1 MSVQLTVFPQWYDGV
16 INAISSV
23 PNTQMVSNP
32 TNFSALVPSTAIV
45 SNSGQIAQAA
55 VQILQVT
62 STSMIPSTWYG
73 AHISGSGS
81 VDSPTGEL
89 FFNATLGACAL
100 QKLSGMVAG
109 GLYDATITWNTS
121 FTPQNVTI
129 RIFNNTTL
137 TTSVVA
143 VPDANNQATIQF
155 TAPSTNNTIVVID
168 YANASSV
175 TVINSIYIT
184 GTTTTPSSPIQ
195 NLSNGSVICDLYED
209 EDIPLTLSVDN
220 FKNAAEQVQSYS
232 KAFNLPATKR
242 NNQIFDNMFEV
253 TRTIEGIVF
262 NPYART
268 QAILKQDGVLLFE
281 GFLRMIDIS
290 EKDGEV
296 SYNVNLYSEAT
307 ALADTLQDRTFAD
320 LDFTEL
326 EHAYNITQIQN
337 SYDGTGIT
345 YTNPSTSGFRDN
357 DDTVKY
363 PFVDWNHQ
371 YTIDTAGNPVL
382 PNLESAFRPFI
393 QAKYLMSR
401 IFNAPQ
407 TPFTFTSAFFDTANF
422 EKLYMDFNWGSD
434 NAPVVFDT
442 SGELSLTSDQAIT
455 TSFATLLFVNIPAP
469 LGNPMADAFG
479 FASGVFTATENGQ
492 VYNLNFN
499 LVFDLAAL
507 ASSEI
512 LEVQWVVNGVVVW
525 ASTQSVTAAGTTV
538 TGNFTVGNTPSTT
551 LSVGDTIL
559 CQAKSSN
566 IFTTLEDGISGGL
579 GGITYDALVWGT
591 TSVDQTTNDTLLGS
605 LRGELSQWDFLKG
618 IMTMFNL
625 VTMPDPDNP
634 NNLLIEPYSDVFI
647 TNTAGTNLAARSI
660 QHDWTDKIDTS
671 TMKLSPLTTLNKKTI
686 FKFVEDDDDFCFTEY
701 KRQVGGHLYGSKFWD
716 ASDFTIL
723 TGEKEIIAEPFAA
736 TIPAQLMSQYS
747 DFIIPKLYSMS
758 NDETEGFDNS
768 PRLMFNNGKHTLT
781 SCTYNIP
788 EQNGVAAITAETEY
802 LRFTHLTDVP
812 TVMGTTYDFNFGE
825 CQIVNALGST
835 PSNNLFNIYWLP
847 YYAELY
853 NADTRTMVLKVNLD
867 PSDISKFKFN
877 DQVMI
882 KNRAFR
888 VNKID
893 YKPNDLATVEF
904 ILIG

>member
-16 INAISSV
+16 INPIISV
-23 PNTQMVSNP
+23 PTTQMVSNP
-32 TNFSALVPSTAIV
+32 ANFSAIQPPSAITAT
-45 SNSGQIAQAA
+45 NTIAQSA
-55 VQILQVT
+55 VQVLQVT

-73 AHISGSGS
+73 AFISGSGPP
-81 VDSPTGEL
+81 DATAGGALL
-89 FFNATLGACAL
+89 FFATWGACVL

-109 GLYDATITWNTS
+109 GLYDATITWDAGV
-121 FTPQNVTI
+121 TPQNVTI
-129 RIFNNTTL
+129 KIFNNTTL
-137 TTSVVA
+137 SSSVVA
-143 VPDANNQATIQF
+143 VPDANNEATVQF

-168 YANASSV
+168 YANGSFP
-175 TVINSIYIT
+175 TIINSIYIT
-184 GTTTTPSSPIQ
+184 GTTITPSSPIQ

-262 NPYART
+262 NPYVRT

-307 ALADTLQDRTFAD
+307 ALADTLQDRIFAD

-326 EHAYNITQIQN
+326 EHPYNITQIQN

-393 QAKYLMSR
+393 QAKYLISR
-401 IFNAPQ
+401 IFNA
-407 TPFTFTSAFFDTANF
+407 TPFTFTSAFFDTATF

-434 NAPVVFDT
+434 NAPAVFDT
-442 SGELSLTSDQAIT
+442 SCELTLEEDQSIT
-455 TSFATLLFVNIPAP
+455 TSFATLVFDEIPFSAANYTP
-469 LGNPMADAFG
+469 VPAAFG

-492 VYNLNFN
+492 VYNLNFK
-499 LVFDLAAL
+499 LVFDLALL
-507 ASSEI
+507 ASNET
-512 LEVQWVVNGVVVW
+512 LEVQWVVNGIVVW
-525 ASTQSVTAAGTTV
+525 ASTQTSTSSGTTF

-559 CQAKSSN
+559 CQAKSSGV
-566 IFTTLEDGISGGL
+566 FTDLEDGVTSASLPPI
-579 GGITYDALVWGT
+579 YDALVWGT

-686 FKFVEDDDDFCFTEY
+686 FKFVEDDDDFCFNEY

-716 ASDFTIL
+716 ATDFTIL
-723 TGEKEIIAEPFAA
+723 TGEEEIIAEPFAA

-768 PRLMFNNGKHTLT
+768 PRLMFNNGTHTLT
-781 SCTYNIP
+781 SCTYDIP

-802 LRFTHLTDVP
+802 LRFSHLTDVP

-825 CQIVNALGST
+825 CQIVNALGAT

-853 NADTRTMVLKVNLD
+853 NPDTRTMVLKVNLD